1 MCVVRLIKNL
11 EILLMVSILQFV
23 TGTRTLHLIYDL
35 FVLSDLL
42 NLDCFP
48 CYTNVFS
55 WFMFEYPVD
64 LALIILMHEQ
74 CFDD

>member
-11 EILLMVSILQFV
+11 EILSMASMFQFV
-23 TGTRTLHLIYDL
+23 TGSRTLHLIYDL
-35 FVLSDLL
+35 FVISDLL
-42 NLDCFP
+42 NLDYFP
-48 CYTNVFS
+48 CNTNVFS

-64 LALIILMHEQ
+64 LALIILMHAQ

>member
-1 MCVVRLIKNL
+1 MRVVRLIKNL
-11 EILLMVSILQFV
+11 EILLMVSMIQFV
-23 TGTRTLHLIYDL
+23 TGTRSLHLIYDL

-42 NLDCFP
+42 NLDCFS
-48 CYTNVFS
+48 CHNNVVS

-64 LALIILMHEQ
+64 LTLIILMHEQ

>member
-11 EILLMVSILQFV
+11 EILLMVSMLQFV

-42 NLDCFP
+42 NLDCF
-48 CYTNVFS
+48 F
-55 WFMFEYPVD
+55 PVTPMSSVGLCLD
-64 LALIILMHEQ
+64 IQLTLR
-74 CFDD
+74 